1 MNYKK
6 LAQLL
11 YPNALDA
18 AEVEK
23 KYPRRNLP
31 AGAEV
36 TRFAPSPTGYLH
48 IGGFFSALIDY
59 QIAKASNGI
68 FYFRCEDTDQKREVE
83 GADRIALEMLK
94 ILNVYPDEG
103 WTLDG
108 DKGEYG
114 PYKQSQRT
122 QIYHAFAKKLVAEG
136 KAFPCFCT
144 KTEGKEDVLE
154 LRAARYDKNS
164 TNEEYDPCRNLTYEE
179 IEEKIKAGQ
188 KFALRL
194 KTKGK
199 DGDRV
204 KFYDVKKGEIE
215 MQANAKDVVLV
226 KEDGIPPYTFA
237 HPIDDYLMRTTLVV
251 RGEEWLPQTPV
262 HLEIF
267 EALGFEP
274 PRYFHAPLISKLTEN
289 GGREKISKRKHPEA
303 DMRFFVKNGYPVRS
317 IKAYVLNLLNSGFEQ
332 WLMQNPHSDFDEFKF
347 GGDDIT
353 AVMPVF
359 DEVKLN
365 DISKNII
372 ANMNAVEVYEQVLA
386 WAKEYSS
393 EFAEILIEK
402 PEFCKKVFNIDR
414 EGVKPRKD
422 IFNWSMIEDYFGYM
436 FHRPVIDKSIIDNE
450 NNFKEFIANYLSSF
464 SLNDTKEDWFTS
476 VKSVAENNGYATDN
490 KIYKANPDH
499 YKGNT
504 AKVCE
509 YIRIAITGKKDAPD
523 LYTLMSIL
531 GEEEIKARFAQAV
544 K

>member
-1 MNYKK
+1 MDYKK

-18 AEVEK
+18 SEVEK
-23 KYPRRNLP
+23 KYPPRNLP
-31 AGAEV
+31 DGAEV

-59 QIAKASNGI
+59 QIARASNGI

-83 GADRIALEMLK
+83 GADQIALEMLK

-108 DKGEYG
+108 DKGIYG
-114 PYKQSQRT
+114 PYKQTQRAP
-122 QIYHAFAKKLVAEG
+122 IYQAFAKKLVAEG

-164 TNEEYDPCRNLTYEE
+164 TNEEYDPCRNLTYEQ
-179 IEEKIKAGQ
+179 IEENIKAGK

-199 DGDRV
+199 DGDRI
-204 KFYDVKKGEIE
+204 KFNDVKKGEIE

-226 KEDGIPPYTFA
+226 KEDGVPPYTFA
-237 HPIDDYLMRTTLVV
+237 HPIDDYLMKTTLVV

-267 EALGFEP
+267 EALGFKP

-303 DMRFFVKNGYPVRS
+303 DMRFFIKNGYPVKS

-332 WLMQNPHSDFDEFKF
+332 WLAQNPDADLDEFKF
-347 GGDDIT
+347 GGDEIT

-359 DEVKLN
+359 DDVKLN

-372 ANMNAVEVYEQVLA
+372 ANMKADEVYDKVLA
-386 WAKEYSS
+386 WAKDYSP
-393 EFAEILIEK
+393 EFAKILIDR
-402 PEFCKKVFNIDR
+402 PEFCTNVFNIDR
-414 EGVKPRKD
+414 EGSKPRKD
-422 IFNWSMIEDYFGYM
+422 IYNWAMIENYFGYM
-436 FHRPVIDKSIIDNE
+436 FHRPVVDKTIIDNE
-450 NNFKEFIANYLSSF
+450 NNFKELVGAYLSAF
-464 SLNDTKEDWFTS
+464 KLADTKEDWFAG
-476 VKSVAENNGYATDN
+476 VKEVAQNNGYAVDN
-490 KIYKANPDH
+490 KLFKAQPELF
-499 YKGNT
+499 KGNT

-509 YIRIAITGKKDAPD
+509 YIRIALTGKKDAPD
-523 LYTLMSIL
+523 LYTLMTIL
-531 GEEEIKARFAQAV
+531 GEDEVKARFAEAI